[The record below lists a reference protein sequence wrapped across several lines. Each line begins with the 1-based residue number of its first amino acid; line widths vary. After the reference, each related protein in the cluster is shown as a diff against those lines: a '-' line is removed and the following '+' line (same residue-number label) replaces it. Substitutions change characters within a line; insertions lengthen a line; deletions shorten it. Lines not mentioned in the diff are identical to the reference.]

1 MAELEGEPLKKLKLA
16 TSQKEQ
22 FKYANYLRVWYL
34 LTLRKMQCGPW
45 NVSVSGALPE
55 MGVHDEDSC
64 PLDLLEIQNPT
75 ELDK

>member
-1 MAELEGEPLKKLKLA
+1 
-16 TSQKEQ
+16 
-22 FKYANYLRVWYL
+22 
-34 LTLRKMQCGPW
+34 MQCGPW

-75 ELDK
+75 ELDKWILILNFIAKVRCVDGKRYPPRSIHQLLSREEN